1 VVQLDNG
8 TQVECTAHRD
18 GSYDIIV
25 GEEDNDESS
34 FHVTGTLLSNNA
46 MEVVVNHTH
55 RISMTTAM
63 KEEAGQ
69 FQVHMWPTRGT
80 DGDDYY
86 WQVNVE
92 NPLVPSSSSMESP
105 EQGSVGQGTIK
116 SPMPGKISQIHFR
129 VGDTVH
135 EGDVLVVMEAM
146 KMEHSI
152 ESPVAG
158 VVTKLG
164 FEVGAVVPDGA
175 ILATVEANNTGT
187 TDDDSDQSEAV

>member
-1 VVQLDNG
+1 
-8 TQVECTAHRD
+8 
-18 GSYDIIV
+18 
-25 GEEDNDESS
+25 
-34 FHVTGTLLSNNA
+34 